1 MHGGLYIALGK
12 FSSMHG
18 SDIMI
23 CVGYHEYIGGV
34 QGIGRYPECIG
45 GVQCTGGYQQ
55 CIGEISV
62 LLWSIPNALK
72 SKNTKVPPPP
82 PPHLRRLTG

>member
-1 MHGGLYIALGK
+1 MHGGLYIALGR
-12 FSSMHG
+12 FSSLHR

-23 CVGYHEYIGGV
+23 CVGCHECIGGV
-34 QGIGRYPECIG
+34 QSIGGYPECIG

-62 LLWSIPNALK
+62 LLWSIPNALII
-72 SKNTKVPPPP
+72 SSTQIMIPLM
-82 PPHLRRLTG
+82 H